1 MTISEI
7 KLLRESEDSVEFKE
21 AQTQY
26 NYNNGRRSVLGYVV
40 ALANEG
46 GGKLI
51 FGVKENKYGTHYIVG
66 SKAWKDKE
74 GKLKEDIYRDKKIRV
89 QTEVIHEFEKRVLI
103 IHIPSRPIGKT
114 LKLDDVP
121 LMRVGEEL
129 LPMSDEQ
136 LFKILQEQEPDF
148 SAKICV
154 GASINDLNSDA
165 IKIMK
170 FAYAEKQNNDNFIT
184 LSDSQALSDLE
195 LIQGAKITYAA
206 IILLGKPEAI
216 NAYLPQSAVFVE
228 YRNSINQIVF
238 DNRQQFKEAYFTA
251 VDKIWDLIDL
261 RNGKVPVQQGAYI
274 FDIPY
279 FNKEVIR
286 EALNNAIAHRDYRRN
301 SEVVIK
307 QFSHDLY
314 ITNPGGFPLGVTLE
328 NLISVNSTPRNRLL
342 ADILAKTGV
351 VERSGQGVDKIFFQS
366 ISEAKPIPDYFYSD
380 NYQVELRLS
389 GIVEDKAF
397 ALFIKKIQLS
407 RSNDKKLSLYE
418 VMFLNN
424 VRKGYDKNDLN
435 SDLLKKLELEGLV
448 EKVGNTSAQKII
460 LSKLYYSITGKQGV
474 YSLEKP
480 LESQQIQMLL
490 SQHLDEFQ
498 SAGMK
503 DFVSLFQKFLTRE
516 QVKYQIENMVK
527 KELLAK
533 TGKGS
538 GTRYIKGERMKE
550 NDKIAQ
556 RVVELGIEEMRKRG
570 EL

>member
-66 SKAWKDKE
+66 STAWKDKE